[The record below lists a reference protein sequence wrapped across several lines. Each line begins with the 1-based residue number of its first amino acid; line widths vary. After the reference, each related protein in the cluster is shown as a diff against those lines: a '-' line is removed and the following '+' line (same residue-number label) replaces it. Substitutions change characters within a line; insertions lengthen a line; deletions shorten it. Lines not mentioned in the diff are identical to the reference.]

1 MIAVAFQVSSRHPDV
16 SAVQQGLDQGEDLCA
31 ASSSGPAGVQ
41 VKRPLRNMES
51 SYCFYYLYVCSNL
64 LLLIGGG
71 GGGLCLL
78 TIYISDGG
86 GSI

>member
-41 VKRPLRNMES
+41 VKRPLRNME
-51 SYCFYYLYVCSNL
+51 FL
-64 LLLIGGG
+64 LFLLPVRVLRPFTFDLGGRG
-71 GGGLCLL
+71 GCV
-78 TIYISDGG
+78 Y
-86 GSI
+86 